1 MEQRSDN
8 SANRNSDATKP
19 RNIRHIPAID
29 GLRALAVIAVLL
41 YHLGFNWIPGG
52 FLGVDL
58 FFVISGYVITRLLLD
73 SIQRSGGLDLRG
85 FYLARARRLLPA
97 LVFMIITTALFV
109 GVWAPEAIKRF
120 LTDLPF
126 VLTGT
131 MNWAL
136 VYRHQDYFASIGRP
150 PLLQHT
156 WSLAVESQFYL
167 IWPLILLIVL
177 KQFGKKMI
185 PKAAL
190 TIAATSG
197 VALLVLSFRL
207 DATNGQRVSHVYFG
221 TDTHSIGLFLGA
233 ALAVS
238 WIPQNLTTRIAQR
251 AQDFIDGIGV
261 VGLLGILGC
270 FLFINENDAT
280 LYRIAFPLTGIFA
293 CATIIS
299 LVHPASRFAPLLSS
313 KPILWIG
320 ERSYAIYLWHWIIFQ
335 VTRPSV
341 DLAGATWALYALR
354 ILIVFAL
361 ADISLRWVELPVR
374 HGNIES
380 WFRGMKYRTKRVR
393 IRQKGSVIVGI
404 LALIVATSL
413 VSANAIT
420 QSARSQEILKASLS
434 SQTSANDAAIPPVSA
449 ATPELW
455 VTGDSVI
462 LGIRFTLGQISP
474 IGLINARVGRQ
485 ADELITVLRH
495 DKSAMKG
502 STIILDLGN
511 NNRLTTSEVATV
523 FAEIADQPHIIMV
536 NTAVPRPWRE
546 WDNQLIQS
554 YAKKYPQATVI
565 DWYSISKGH
574 PEYFGPDG
582 VHLVQAGINVYVGA
596 IVEALPASDAVI
608 NK

>member
-1 MEQRSDN
+1 MESKR
-8 SANRNSDATKP
+8 T
-19 RNIRHIPAID
+19 IRHIPAID
-29 GLRALAVIAVLL
+29 GLRAIAVSAVLL

-85 FYLARARRLLPA
+85 FYLARIRRLLPA
-97 LVFMIITTALFV
+97 LVFMIVTTALIV

-120 LTDLPF
+120 LTDIPF

-167 IWPLILLIVL
+167 VWPLLL
-177 KQFGKKMI
+177 
-185 PKAAL
+185 
-190 TIAATSG
+190 
-197 VALLVLSFRL
+197 LLVLRRFGKRRIPGAALAIAAISGGALLLLSMRL
-207 DATNGQRVSHVYFG
+207 DASNEQSVSHVYFG

-238 WIPQNLTTRIAQR
+238 WIPQNLRINVSQR

-261 VGLLGILGC
+261 IGLLGLVSC
-270 FLFINENDAT
+270 FLFINENDPT
-280 LYRIAFPLTGIFA
+280 LYRLAFPLAGIFG
-293 CATIIS
+293 CAIIVS

-313 KPILWIG
+313 RPILWIG

-354 ILIVFAL
+354 ILMVFAL
-361 ADISLRWVELPVR
+361 ADISLRWIELPIRNGFV
-374 HGNIES
+374 ES
-380 WFRGMKYRTKRVR
+380 WFRGMKYRTKSVR
-393 IRQKGSVIVGI
+393 IRQKSTVLLSLLAI
-404 LALIVATSL
+404 LVTTSF

-420 QSARSQEILKASLS
+420 QGARTQAALKVSLAQPPTVS
-434 SQTSANDAAIPPVSA
+434 PPVEKDA
-449 ATPELW
+449 PGIWL
-455 VTGDSVI
+455 TGDSVI
-462 LGIRFTLGQISP
+462 LGIRYALNQVAP

-485 ADELITVLRH
+485 AGELITVLQH
-495 DKSAMKG
+495 DKIHMRNSP
-502 STIILDLGN
+502 IVLDLGN
-511 NNRLTTSEVATV
+511 NNRLTESEVATV
-523 FAEIADQPHIIMV
+523 FNEIKNQPQIIIV
-536 NTAVPRPWRE
+536 NTAGPRPWRD
-546 WDNQLIQS
+546 DNNALIAQ
-554 YAKKYPQATVI
+554 YAQGNSAASLV
-565 DWYSISKGH
+565 DWRKISQGH

-582 VHLVQAGINVYVGA
+582 VHLVPAGITAYVNA
-596 IVEALPASDAVI
+596 IRSLLKSPVT
-608 NK
+608 K